1 MSAATQCPSTDEI
14 AAVIPEKAYPAFTAG
29 WCAGVTRRTT
39 QPASQDVIEEVAAML
54 DAASIADA
62 LTRPE

>member
-1 MSAATQCPSTDEI
+1 MNATTELPSTDEI
-14 AAVIPEKAYPAFTAG
+14 AAVVPETAYPAFTAG

>member
-1 MSAATQCPSTDEI
+1 MSTAPECPSTEEI
-14 AAVIPEKAYPAFTAG
+14 GAVVPERAYSAFTAG
-29 WCAGVTRRTT
+29 WYAGVIRRTT

>member
-1 MSAATQCPSTDEI
+1 MSAAIECPSTKEI
-14 AAVIPEKAYPAFTAG
+14 GTVVPESAYPAFTAG
-29 WCAGVTRRTT
+29 WCAGMDRRTT